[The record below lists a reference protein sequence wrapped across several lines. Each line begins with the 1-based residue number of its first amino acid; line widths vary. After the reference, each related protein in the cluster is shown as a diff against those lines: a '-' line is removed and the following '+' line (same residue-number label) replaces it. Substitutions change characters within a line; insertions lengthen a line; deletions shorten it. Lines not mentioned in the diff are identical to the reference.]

1 MQANQSQAAV
11 EESCQCGQ
19 EGWQCGPLQG
29 GRHCT
34 LQNQHC
40 RLHTTHCPLHT
51 AYFTQHT
58 PHCTGKPDQL
68 MLSVENSTD
77 RVYQLPGSL
86 QPSPWLLDTHYQ
98 FLEKRWM
105 VTPHCSLSSVQVR
118 RLEGWSDQE

>member
-1 MQANQSQAAV
+1 M
-11 EESCQCGQ
+11 
-19 EGWQCGPLQG
+19 GPYRVDGTAHCKINTAGYTLHTA
-29 GRHCT
+29 HCT
-34 LQNQHC
+34 LRTSHST
-40 RLHTTHCPLHT
+40 LHI
-51 AYFTQHT
+51 A
-58 PHCTGKPDQL
+58 HCTGKPDQL

-105 VTPHCSLSSVQVR
+105 VISPCTLSSVQVR